1 MHTMHLVCLIYWCE
15 NFHSFCCTEATKLTI
30 TQINFVTFT
39 MKYHTVYWLHKSGII
54 DEWVASCVTM

>member
-30 TQINFVTFT
+30 TQINFVPFT
-39 MKYHTVYWLHKSGII
+39 MKYHTAYWLHKSGII
-54 DEWVASCVTM
+54 DEWVAGCVTI